1 MACASGI
8 WPRLGCGRYRLAC
21 MKKHLAALLALLALL
36 VPALAAETVATSAAA
51 ASSASLPDIEDE
63 VMCPT
68 CGVALNQAFSPQ
80 AERER
85 DFIRAEIAKGRSKDQ
100 IKQALV
106 NEFGRRVLATP
117 QTDDSSFNWTAYL
130 VPIAAILAAAVALVL
145 GLNRW
150 RVRPAGGTD
159 APASELSP
167 DDAARLER
175 DLSKYDV

>member
-1 MACASGI
+1 ME
-8 WPRLGCGRYRLAC
+8 
-21 MKKHLAALLALLALL
+21 KHLAALLALCALL
-36 VPALAAETVATSAAA
+36 VVPAFATTATAAA
-51 ASSASLPDIEDE
+51 GAPRASLPDIEDE

-85 DFIRAEIAKGRSKDQ
+85 DFIRAQIDRGRTKDQ

-106 NEFGRRVLATP
+106 GEFGPRVLATP

-130 VPIAAILAAAVALVL
+130 VPIAAFMAAAAALVL
-145 GLNRW
+145 GLRRW
-150 RVRPAGGTD
+150 RARPAEGEGT
-159 APASELSP
+159 AASELSP
-167 DDAARLER
+167 ADAARLER

>member
-1 MACASGI
+1 
-8 WPRLGCGRYRLAC
+8 

-36 VPALAAETVATSAAA
+36 VPAFGTASAAA

-85 DFIRAEIAKGRSKDQ
+85 DFIRTEIAKGRSKDQ

-130 VPIAAILAAAVALVL
+130 VPIAVILAAAGALVVGL
-145 GLNRW
+145 GRW
-150 RVRPAGGTD
+150 RARPADGPS
-159 APASELSP
+159 APTSELSP
-167 DDAARLER
+167 DDAERLER

>member
-1 MACASGI
+1 ME
-8 WPRLGCGRYRLAC
+8 
-21 MKKHLAALLALLALL
+21 KHLAALLALLALL
-36 VPALAAETVATSAAA
+36 VVPAFATPVAA

-68 CGVALNQAFSPQ
+68 CGVALSEAFSPQ

-85 DFIRAEIAKGRSKDQ
+85 NFIRAEIAKGRSKEQ

-106 NEFGRRVLATP
+106 GEFGPRVLATP

-130 VPIAAILAAAVALVL
+130 VPIAAFLAAAAALAM
-145 GLNRW
+145 GLRRW
-150 RVRPAGGTD
+150 RTRPAGDPGS
-159 APASELSP
+159 PPSELSP

>member
-1 MACASGI
+1 MTRS
-8 WPRLGCGRYRLAC
+8 LATA
-21 MKKHLAALLALLALL
+21 AALLAL
-36 VPALAAETVATSAAA
+36 AAPAAA
-51 ASSASLPDIEDE
+51 AKCPQTTLGDVEDE
-63 VMCPT
+63 VMCPV
-68 CGVALNQAFSPQ
+68 CGTPLNLATEAPQ
-80 AERER
+80 ANRERE
-85 DFIRAEIAKGRSKDQ
+85 FIQRLIDRCRSKDQ